1 MIFVV
6 DIGNSNTVFG
16 AYRQDTLLFTARV
29 QTDSLKTE
37 SEYAVLIQNILALHD
52 IQAKAL
58 QGAIISSVVPP
69 LSPIMKMAIQL
80 IKDVPVLSVGPGLK
94 TGLDIKIDNSK
105 QTGADLV
112 CTAVGALE
120 KYPLPVIII
129 DMGTATKLTV
139 VDRNR
144 AFIGGAIMPGVMVAL
159 EALANKA
166 AQLPPINLQVQNL
179 KAIGTNTIDCMQ
191 SGAILGA
198 ASMIDGMVERYRE
211 EIGQDATV
219 VACGGV
225 VEFILPYCK
234 QPIIQDRN
242 LLLDGLKALY
252 DKNIG

>member
-1 MIFVV
+1 MILAV

-16 AYRQDTLLFTARV
+16 AYKQDKLLFCARV

-37 SEYAVLIQNILALHD
+37 TEYAVLIQSILALHKAD
-52 IQAKAL
+52 AAAL

-69 LSPIMKMAIQL
+69 LSPVMKDAICLVKQ
-80 IKDVPVLSVGPGLK
+80 IPVLAVGPGLK
-94 TGLDIKIDNSK
+94 TGLDIKIDSPR
-105 QTGADLV
+105 QLGADLV

-144 AFIGGAIMPGVMVAL
+144 AFIGGAIMPGVMIAL
-159 EALANKA
+159 DALAEKA
-166 AQLPPINLQVQNL
+166 AQLPPVSLQASHI
-179 KAIGTNTIDCMQ
+179 KAIGANTVDCMQ
-191 SGAILGA
+191 AGAVLGA
-198 ASMIDGMVERYRE
+198 ASMIDGMVQRYRE

-225 VEFILPYCK
+225 VEFILPHCK